1 MEWTTRK
8 AFVSTPNPRYA
19 RRRAPKDLPTGQGPA
34 LLARKNCDTVDSIW
48 RQMITDEDLM
58 RVVELTNKVI
68 KKLPQK
74 NAAMLPET
82 DERHNTM
89 TPVLQRSR
97 LSLECCTCVVLF
109 AWVRLVLTRCST
121 MQLQIQ
127 YSLLPL
133 KERDSPSFVNSSK
146 LTMNPC
152 VKSGGNVINLLPSAT
167 FWGNQWTFPL
177 SFGDDHIAAP

>member
-1 MEWTTRK
+1 MDNYNAVPEHPEETFRWSNRQGEHMEWTTRK

-74 NAAMLPET
+74 KAAMLPET

-109 AWVRLVLTRCST
+109 A
-121 MQLQIQ
+121 
-127 YSLLPL
+127 
-133 KERDSPSFVNSSK
+133 
-146 LTMNPC
+146 
-152 VKSGGNVINLLPSAT
+152 
-167 FWGNQWTFPL
+167 
-177 SFGDDHIAAP
+177 